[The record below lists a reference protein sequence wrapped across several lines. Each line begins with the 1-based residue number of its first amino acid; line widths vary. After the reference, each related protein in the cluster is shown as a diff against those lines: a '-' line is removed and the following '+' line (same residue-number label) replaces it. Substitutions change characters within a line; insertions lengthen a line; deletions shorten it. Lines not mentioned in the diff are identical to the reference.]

1 MFVFLLAMLFIKFML
16 SRRKV
21 CNSNYQGLVVGVAT
35 FPICFAGVLLAGALL
50 AGCEKSDPPESGVV
64 EYSRFIWINES
75 EHSITLS
82 VTSSEGDEFLIQN
95 ETMAP
100 GERIET
106 EYAPWVSDYIKLV
119 EVTYDDGTYTSFGD
133 DSPFVSPPGF
143 LSYDPSDLYK
153 YTRAEN
159 WKTETVRYVD
169 WTYTFDES
177 DYHCALARSLGL

>member
-1 MFVFLLAMLFIKFML
+1 MKKFLWM
-16 SRRKV
+16 V
-21 CNSNYQGLVVGVAT
+21 C
-35 FPICFAGVLLAGALL
+35 GVLLAGALST
-50 AGCEKSDPPESGVV
+50 GCEKSDPPESGVV
-64 EYSRFIWINES
+64 EYSRFIWINKS

-82 VTSSEGDEFLIQN
+82 VMLPEGGEFLVQN